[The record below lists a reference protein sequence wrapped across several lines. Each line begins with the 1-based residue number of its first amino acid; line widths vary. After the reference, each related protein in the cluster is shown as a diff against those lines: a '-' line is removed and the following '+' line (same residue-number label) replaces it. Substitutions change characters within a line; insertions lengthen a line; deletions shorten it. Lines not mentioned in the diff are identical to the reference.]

1 MDVEGN
7 GTQQEQNDSDFFV
20 HRFITAIFSL
30 PLALFFKMKSVMK
43 RSKEGY
49 YDQGGTFDKILWR
62 CYGAE

>member
-7 GTQQEQNDSDFFV
+7 GTQQEQNDSYFFV
-20 HRFITAIFSL
+20 HRFIIFSL